1 MIINRKNIACK
12 SAFTLIEM
20 LVVMAL
26 MALMIGIGAASFY
39 GIGGS
44 SALNGAVNEVQGAL
58 SLARQQTVMQNS
70 SVNIYFYQDENSNDI
85 VYEMWAM
92 TNGVSILYRN
102 DNDKYD
108 TDTVEGENNV
118 AIRDDRDNKYGY
130 KLGSLF
136 HFPKGLTVSVNG
148 IDITDTHEEYISLRP
163 TGSTAVASPF
173 DIELTLKETDKG
185 YKITVYPITGLTSV
199 KDIL

>member
-1 MIINRKNIACK
+1 MININNRSLK

-70 SVNIYFYQDENSNDI
+70 SVNIYFYEDNQSYDI

-92 TNGVSILYRN
+92 TNGVNYSYDQIQDEVDAALA
-102 DNDKYD
+102 DN
-108 TDTVEGENNV
+108 N
-118 AIRDDRDNKYGY
+118 RDNKYGY
-130 KLGSLF
+130 KLGSRF
-136 HFPKGLTVSVNG
+136 HFPKGLKVSVSKNK
-148 IDITDTHEEYISLRP
+148 ITENDEITDNHEAYISLRP
-163 TGSTAVASPF
+163 TGSTATADNSE
-173 DIELTLKETDKG
+173 IELILTEKG
-185 YKITVYPITGLTSV
+185 YGYLIKVFHITGLTSV
-199 KDIL
+199 EDI

>member
-1 MIINRKNIACK
+1 MINRKKLK

-26 MALMIGIGAASFY
+26 MALMIGIGVTSFY

-58 SLARQQTVMQNS
+58 SLARQQTVLQNS
-70 SVNIYFYQDENSNDI
+70 SVNIYFYQDTNSNDI

-92 TNGVSILYRN
+92 TNEVDVS
-102 DNDKYD
+102 YD
-108 TDTVEGENNV
+108 D
-118 AIRDDRDNKYGY
+118 IDNKYGY

-136 HFPKGLTVSVNG
+136 HFPKGLTVKVNNQEIG
-148 IDITDTHEEYISLRP
+148 KNNQEYISLRP
-163 TGSTAVASPF
+163 TGVTPEEPISE
-173 DIELTLKETDKG
+173 IILTETDETDQG
-185 YKITVYPITGLTSV
+185 YIITVYNITGLTSV
-199 KDIL
+199 GEIIK

>member
-1 MIINRKNIACK
+1 MINRKNIACK

-70 SVNIYFYQDENSNDI
+70 SVNIYFYQDKQSNDI
-85 VYEMWAM
+85 VYEMWAI
-92 TNGVSILYRN
+92 TNKVN
-102 DNDKYD
+102 DVDY
-108 TDTVEGENNV
+108 GEITGNSALVGANQ
-118 AIRDDRDNKYGY
+118 DNKYGY

-136 HFPKGLTVSVNG
+136 HFPKGLTVKVNTRP
-148 IDITDTHEEYISLRP
+148 ITDSNEEYISLRP
-163 TGSTAVASPF
+163 TGSTATANNPK
-173 DIELTLKETDKG
+173 IELILTETDKG
-185 YKITVYPITGLTSV
+185 YLITVFSVTGLTSV
-199 KDIL
+199 KDI